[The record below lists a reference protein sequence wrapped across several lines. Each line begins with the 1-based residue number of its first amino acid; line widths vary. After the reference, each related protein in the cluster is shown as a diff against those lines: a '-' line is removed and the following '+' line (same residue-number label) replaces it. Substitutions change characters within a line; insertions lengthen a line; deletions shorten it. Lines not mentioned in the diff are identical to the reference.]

1 MLLTMT
7 VFSGD
12 FEVSTPCGSIYKS
25 FGTSAAIDG
34 IASPAAC
41 IKPDDSIPPSTTS
54 ALLLGLR
61 YAPAIFSTFPE
72 FDTVRND
79 DLSAMLSLR
88 STRLNQG
95 IRGC

>member
-1 MLLTMT
+1 MLVTIT

-12 FEVSTPCGSIYKS
+12 LEVRTPCGSIYKS

-41 IKPDDSIPPSTTS
+41 IIPDDSTPPSTTS
-54 ALLLGLR
+54 ALLLGFK

-79 DLSAMLSLR
+79 DLSTMLSLR
-88 STRLNQG
+88 STRLNQR